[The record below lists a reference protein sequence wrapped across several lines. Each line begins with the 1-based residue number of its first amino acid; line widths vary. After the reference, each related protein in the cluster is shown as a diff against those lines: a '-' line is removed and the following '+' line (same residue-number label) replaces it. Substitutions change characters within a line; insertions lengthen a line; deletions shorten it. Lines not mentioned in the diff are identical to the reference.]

1 MLPRCFLALA
11 LIAGSLPAGQIDETA
26 ARPTAEQQST
36 ILAAMAHFAE
46 QYVSNLP
53 NFLCLQTTEQ
63 YEGNKKG
70 EHWKKG
76 DTLASRLAFS
86 DRKEHRTLE
95 QVNNRPVQVRSRA
108 WRRPLRTEGEFGPM
122 LANLF
127 ADASDASF
135 EWRRWDT
142 LDGHRV
148 AVLDYK
154 IDRDHSQL
162 RLGANYV
169 NDVTV
174 AYHGSV
180 YGDPTTGEVFQLSSI
195 ASEIPAELPQRE
207 VATTVAYDYV
217 TIGTS
222 RYLLPSHVTVVMK
235 TDKNAIRNESD
246 FRDYKKFEAESTLK
260 FGSDSSTDPPTN
272 K

>member
-1 MLPRCFLALA
+1 MLPRCLLAFALA
-11 LIAGSLPAGQIDETA
+11 SGPLLGSQIDETG
-26 ARPTAEQQST
+26 ARPTADQQST
-36 ILAAMAHFAE
+36 ILAAMARYAE

-53 NFLCLQTTEQ
+53 NFICLQTTEQ

-70 EHWKKG
+70 ERWKKG
-76 DTLASRLAFS
+76 DTLGSRLAFS

-95 QVNNRPVQVRSRA
+95 QVNNKPVQTRSRA

-135 EWRRWDT
+135 QWSRWDT
-142 LDGHRV
+142 LKGRRV

-154 IDRDHSQL
+154 IDGIHSQL

-174 AYHGSV
+174 PYHGSV
-180 YGDPTTGEVFQLSSI
+180 YGDPGTGEVFQLSSI
-195 ASEIPAELPQRE
+195 ASDIPAELPQRE
-207 VATTVAYDYV
+207 VSTTVAYDFV
-217 TIGTS
+217 TIGTG
-222 RYLLPSHVTVVMK
+222 RYLLPSHVTVVMI
-235 TDKNAIRNESD
+235 TDRNAIRNESE

-260 FGSDSSTDPPTN
+260 FDSGASSVPPPN
-272 K
+272 Q